1 MMIQTIQVL
10 TLPTLFIALA
20 VLAQFFGADTRD
32 GRDWQPRDF

>member
-1 MMIQTIQVL
+1 MIETLQAL

-32 GRDWQPRDF
+32 GRDWQPRSF